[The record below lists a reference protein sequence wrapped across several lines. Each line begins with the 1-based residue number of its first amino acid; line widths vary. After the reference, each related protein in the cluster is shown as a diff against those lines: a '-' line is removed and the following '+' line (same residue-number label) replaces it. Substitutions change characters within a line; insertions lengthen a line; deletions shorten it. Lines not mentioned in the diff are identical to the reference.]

1 MADSIVGSLQSVTA
15 GNGELAR
22 VEDTETSVTAP
33 ATPTSAPSLADVT
46 LLLPDVLLVLVV
58 QDHGDP
64 ESVLSMEAT
73 CKRYFRLLHDA
84 PLWAPWTLSR
94 FPVVRSILGAAV
106 PPGVPDYRAL
116 YRMHWQL
123 ELRASAIE
131 FETVDILYSAPLNAT
146 DSPPALTTS
155 LEDYVLTVQILSF
168 DDVLAST
175 SCSASSLFI
184 ETEAGAPLPAVAK
197 LRLPALWTKQTTPSF
212 LAGQEEWSPEQMA
225 AWDMTRMAARML
237 ATRVSDLQPLL
248 LYRGTQCAGSSNES
262 YFNKTVLPSET
273 DTHSYLAA
281 AVHLTDDEGEVEL
294 AFLRTVPAQGSPTSD
309 GEVGEPSGKYI
320 LESASLADVLFY
332 FERSFDSAQSVES
345 HLDSNTPDSNTP
357 DSNTPDS
364 KTGVVV

>member
-1 MADSIVGSLQSVTA
+1 
-15 GNGELAR
+15 
-22 VEDTETSVTAP
+22 
-33 ATPTSAPSLADVT
+33 
-46 LLLPDVLLVLVV
+46 
-58 QDHGDP
+58 
-64 ESVLSMEAT
+64 
-73 CKRYFRLLHDA
+73 
-84 PLWAPWTLSR
+84 
-94 FPVVRSILGAAV
+94 
-106 PPGVPDYRAL
+106 
-116 YRMHWQL
+116 MHWQL
-123 ELRASAIE
+123 ESRASAIE

-146 DSPPALTTS
+146 VSPPALTTS

-175 SCSASSLFI
+175 SCLASILFI
-184 ETEAGAPLPAVAK
+184 ETEAGSPLPVVAK
-197 LRLPALWTKQTTPSF
+197 ICMPALWSKQTTPPF
-212 LAGQEEWSPEQMA
+212 LAGQEDWSPEQMA
-225 AWDMTRMAARML
+225 AWDMSRMVARML

-357 DSNTPDS
+357 DSKTPDS